1 MYVVVLR
8 DADEVVSK
16 MLDVTF
22 RDKSTISRSATGFSE
37 ELFLAEVLPLTF
49 AYLGI
54 ST

>member
-1 MYVVVLR
+1 MYVAVLG
-8 DADEVVSK
+8 DADGVVSK

-22 RDKSTISRSATGFSE
+22 RDKSTIPCSATGFSE

>member
-1 MYVVVLR
+1 MW
-8 DADEVVSK
+8 
-16 MLDVTF
+16 DVTF
-22 RDKSTISRSATGFSE
+22 RDKSTILCSVIGFGE